1 MARTQHTR
9 YLVMVPNY
17 WGIGETV
24 DDAVEELLA
33 AGGYVGGGYE
43 VMEFDETAIF
53 QNVHPVHGMYEY
65 TAAEGHEFPNAPT
78 KRMVSPIE
86 ALRTRES
93 AITKALVNEDI
104 DADIAAEMREERAL
118 IREDIAAL
126 A

>member
-1 MARTQHTR
+1 
-9 YLVMVPNY
+9 MVPNY

-24 DDAVEELLA
+24 DDAVEELIA

-43 VMEFDETAIF
+43 VIEFDETAIF
-53 QNVHPVHGMYEY
+53 QSVHPVHGMYEY
-65 TAAEGHEFPNAPT
+65 TAAPGNEFPNAPS

-104 DADIAAEMREERAL
+104 DADIAADLREERAL
-118 IREDIAAL
+118 IRDDIAAL